1 MKKYTLTL
9 LQLILL
15 TSVLFFVTDTVYAT
29 NNSVSDLFD
38 EEKSQKGDEETPA
51 TESEP
56 EDELQEELA
65 SNNDSLLFD
74 LIKMFF
80 MLGIVLGL
88 IYFLLK
94 FLQKRNKMFQQVR
107 AMENLGG
114 ISLGSNKSIQM
125 VKIGSKVYVI
135 GVGNDVNMLT
145 EIDDPKFIE
154 ELENKEQNPSQL
166 NASFQSLFQQLRNN
180 KGKQPNKQN
189 ESTIHS
195 FKQLFNDELKTM
207 KEERKNIINHN
218 NPERKGDQNE

>member
-207 KEERKNIINHN
+207 KQERKNIINHN